1 MQNRIFTPL
10 LPVLLVLGQAI
21 HALGNEPFISE
32 IVAAND
38 RTLRDDF
45 GETSDWV
52 ELHNPGETAA
62 NLLGWGLS
70 DEQET
75 PMKWIFP
82 DVSILAGEFLVV
94 HASGNNIAE
103 PGKPLHASFRLA
115 RAGRRRAHWS

>member
-1 MQNRIFTPL
+1 MQTKVIVTFMA
-10 LPVLLVLGQAI
+10 LGQAI
-21 HALGNEPFISE
+21 SALGSEPFISE

-52 ELHNPGETAA
+52 ELHNPGGTAA

-75 PMKWIFP
+75 PLKWVFP
-82 DVSILAGEFLVV
+82 DVSIPAGKFLII

-103 PGKPLHASFRLA
+103 PVQILC
-115 RAGRRRAHWS
+115 RALF